1 MASDSTGSHDPA
13 DNTWQEYIKDTLL
26 PNITCSAV
34 SERDKMLHL
43 LLVRIKR
50 KGMFTTQVL
59 SWTRH
64 KSALDAPH
72 NRGHCFR

>member
-1 MASDSTGSHDPA
+1 MASNSTGSHDPA

-50 KGMFTTQVL
+50 KGMFTTHML
-59 SWTRH
+59 SRTSSKGGLNAAHR
-64 KSALDAPH
+64 SG
-72 NRGHCFR
+72 RYSR